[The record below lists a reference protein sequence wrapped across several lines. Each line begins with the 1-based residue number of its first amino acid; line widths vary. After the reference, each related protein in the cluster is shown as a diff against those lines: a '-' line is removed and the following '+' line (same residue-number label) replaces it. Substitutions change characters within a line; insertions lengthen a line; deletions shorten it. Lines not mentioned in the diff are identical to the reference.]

1 MILIVDLLNMKPLKR
16 KYSFSNFEEA
26 VAFIQSVA
34 PIFSRENHHPK
45 ITNFYNTVEF
55 VYFTTSANNTVTE
68 LDHKIANEVETTYQT
83 QTRQS

>member
-1 MILIVDLLNMKPLKR
+1 MEPLKR

-45 ITNFYNTVEF
+45 ITNFYNTVKF

-68 LDHKIANEVETTYQT
+68 LDHKIADEVEGLYQSKT
-83 QTRQS
+83 HKS